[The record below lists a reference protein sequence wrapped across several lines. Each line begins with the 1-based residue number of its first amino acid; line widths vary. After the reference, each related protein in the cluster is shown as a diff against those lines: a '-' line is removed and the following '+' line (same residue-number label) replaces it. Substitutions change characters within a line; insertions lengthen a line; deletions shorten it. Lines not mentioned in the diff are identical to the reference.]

1 VRSVEQPS
9 RKYGAEEGEPPERV
23 VVACA
28 KEVEWWWRSP
38 FGGGGSHFSAD
49 ILVTRSL
56 MGHWEMA
63 MKW

>member
-1 VRSVEQPS
+1 
-9 RKYGAEEGEPPERV
+9 V

-28 KEVEWWWRSP
+28 KEVEWWCRSP

-63 MKW
+63 MKWYISSKWKRA